1 MMHHHT
7 TFGYKT
13 FNSSDDIVGKK
24 VIEILNAVI
33 CDFDFEQSS
42 PIFLLHHHTKF
53 GYKTLSGSEGI
64 FLTKPGDMDWWT
76 HRHSDSNIT
85 SLQ

>member
-1 MMHHHT
+1 MI
-7 TFGYKT
+7 
-13 FNSSDDIVGKK
+13 SLGKK
-24 VIEILNAVI
+24 LLKFWTFAVI